1 MSVYVLIVED
11 GKEPIIAPLVC
22 CHECRFKGKRPDG
35 SGLTCSKKPISRR
48 NVERGDFCSEG
59 ERKR

>member
-11 GKEPIIAPLVC
+11 GKEPILAPLVC
-22 CHECRFKGKRPDG
+22 CHECRFKREKTDG
-35 SGLTCSKKPISRR
+35 SGLVCMKKIPICR

-59 ERKR
+59 EKE